1 VGKLKVAIDLEKGEA
16 KVIVRIPLFA
26 LNRELLSIDDYGST
40 FLEKRENGYYE
51 VRVLRKDGED
61 RVLGQRKLSE
71 EDVKQILTDHFKA
84 YFIWNVVVEEKEQEK
99 LAEGGYFWGKLLKSK

>member
-1 VGKLKVAIDLEKGEA
+1 MKEVTIDLEKGEA

-40 FLEKRENGYYE
+40 FLEKRESGYYE

-71 EDVKQILTDHFKA
+71 EDVKRILIDHFENH
-84 YFIWNVVVEEKEQEK
+84 FTWNVEEGE
-99 LAEGGYFWGKLLKSK
+99 